1 MSQDMSENE
10 DDLSDVS
17 MPEESD
23 EDDSET
29 EAASES
35 YGLRGGHIPTDRTP
49 SDASSVD
56 FRHIKRH
63 EHESQASQAGFGTFP
78 PEIWQHIFTFTPPTK
93 LGSLLRVSKGINSLL
108 DPSSP
113 YPAPATSPTQSA
125 VRRRTPD
132 EVWQY
137 SRKIFRPQM
146 PTPLDGTTE
155 LLMWRLMCSMKCAF
169 CKKKSGTLGS
179 SAFNDKWHC
188 GPGENGVRP
197 IWSFGYNS
205 CGPCL
210 RNQTVKVS
218 PYFML
223 ALL

>member
-23 EDDSET
+23 EDGSET

-35 YGLRGGHIPTDRTP
+35 YDLRSGHTPTDRTP
-49 SDASSVD
+49 SDARSVN
-56 FRHIKRH
+56 FRHIERNG
-63 EHESQASQAGFGTFP
+63 HESQASQAGFGTFP
-78 PEIWQHIFTFTPPTK
+78 PEIWQHIFTLTPPMK

-113 YPAPATSPTQSA
+113 YSAPATPSTQSA

-137 SRKIFRPQM
+137 SRRIFRPQM
-146 PTPLDGTTE
+146 PTPLIGTTE
-155 LLMWRLMCSMKCAF
+155 LSMWRLICSMKCAF
-169 CKKKSGTLGS
+169 CKKKSDTLGS

-188 GPGENGVRP
+188 GPGESGVRP

-218 PYFML
+218 PYSML
-223 ALL
+223 APH

>member
-1 MSQDMSENE
+1 MSQGMSENE
-10 DDLSDVS
+10 DDMSDVS
-17 MPEESD
+17 MPKESE

-35 YGLRGGHIPTDRTP
+35 YGLRADHIPTDRIP
-49 SDASSVD
+49 LDASIVGLQ
-56 FRHIKRH
+56 HIDRN
-63 EHESQASQAGFGTFP
+63 EHGSKASQTELGTFP
-78 PEIWQHIFTFTPPTK
+78 PEIWQHIFNFTPPAK

-113 YPAPATSPTQSA
+113 FPAPATPPTQGG
-125 VRRRTPD
+125 VPRRTPN

-146 PTPLDGTTE
+146 PTPLNGMTE
-155 LLMWRLMCSMKCAF
+155 LSMWRLMSSMKCAF
-169 CKKKSGTLGS
+169 CKKKSDTLGS

-218 PYFML
+218 PYSML

>member
-1 MSQDMSENE
+1 MSQYMTENE

-29 EAASES
+29 EAASEN
-35 YGLRGGHIPTDRTP
+35 YGLRDGHMPIDRTP

-56 FRHIKRH
+56 LRHIEMNKH
-63 EHESQASQAGFGTFP
+63 ENQASQAGFGMFP
-78 PEIWQHIFTFTPPTK
+78 PEIWQHIFTFTPPMK
-93 LGSLLRVSKGINSLL
+93 LGSLLCVSKGINSLL

-113 YPAPATSPTQSA
+113 YSAPATPPTQGA
-125 VRRRTPD
+125 VPRRTPD
-132 EVWQY
+132 EVWQF
-137 SRKIFRPQM
+137 SRKIFRPRM
-146 PTPLDGTTE
+146 PAPLNGTTE
-155 LLMWRLMCSMKCAF
+155 LSMWRLMCSMKCAF
-169 CKKKSGTLGS
+169 CKKKSTLDS

-210 RNQTVKVS
+210 RNETVKVS
-218 PYFML
+218 PYSML